1 MPLYPPT
8 SQDLKN
14 EKESS
19 LDRSIRQI
27 LINPDATASRQK
39 SNICLEVE
47 RLHLVQDA
55 SLIRSACYSLQLPTS
70 CYGTACCIF
79 HRYFHAVSLQ
89 EVDVWSVAAAS
100 TLIAAKTHEVLLIL
114 KQVIVVFAHLYRQRR
129 MIYLQSESTTKAM
142 LQHKLLRNQP
152 ELPPD
157 VFSSGKINILKQ
169 VIVVFAHLYRKRR
182 MIYLQSESI
191 TKAILHH
198 KLLRNQTELPPE
210 CLFKWQDKQTALKKV
225 PGLSLLG
232 PVYKEWYDAIVK
244 VEILILRQLGLTF
257 YWIPHSH
264 PHKYID
270 GFLDAVICQ
279 LRLAWAWT
287 WTTLQSSKSLKVLGI
302 IAMIHSCW

>member
-8 SQDLKN
+8 IQDLKN

-27 LINPDATASRQK
+27 LINPDATASWQK
-39 SNICLEVE
+39 SNIGLEVE
-47 RLHLVQDA
+47 RLHRVQDA

-100 TLIAAKTHEVLLIL
+100 TLITAKTHEVLI
-114 KQVIVVFAHLYRQRR
+114 
-129 MIYLQSESTTKAM
+129 
-142 LQHKLLRNQP
+142 
-152 ELPPD
+152 
-157 VFSSGKINILKQ
+157 ILKQ

-244 VEILILRQLGLTF
+244 AEILILRQLGLTF

-287 WTTLQSSKSLKVLGI
+287 WTTLQSSKFLKVLGI
-302 IAMIHSCW
+302 IAMIHSCWIFVSDITPALWLVPLLF